1 MAVATREDN
10 RMKTEEKIVCNVCGK
25 VISER
30 GAIPT
35 ADYLHVE
42 KEWGYFSRK
51 DGQKQEF
58 DLCESCYDAWIK
70 TMRVPVTT
78 REVTELV

>member
-1 MAVATREDN
+1 
-10 RMKTEEKIVCNVCGK
+10 MKTEEKIVCNVCGK
-25 VISER
+25 VIAER

-42 KEWGYFSRK
+42 KEWGYFSGK

-58 DLCESCYDAWIK
+58 DLCESCYDEWIR
-70 TMRVPVTT
+70 TLPIPATS
-78 REVTELV
+78 REVTEFV